1 MVSSERSGSA
11 KEQNGDGHRSMYL
24 EGGGREARVK
34 RKSCRE

>member
-1 MVSSERSGSA
+1 MSSERSGSA
-11 KEQNGDGHRSMYL
+11 KEQNGEEHRSMDL